1 MIDRPAG
8 GMQDANIP
16 RSNRRQ
22 DEKKFNPSI
31 ECSSSP
37 EKKTTLLKNLDAK
50 SHPAS
55 LKSMDWIPIKLLERF
70 KILFIS
76 NARRCVLLASRIVR
90 SRPPSHTYAA
100 LAPLPADDADVRSD
114 VAALG
119 TSADR
124 TDTVLGKDK

>member
-1 MIDRPAG
+1 MQIFLAVIEGRMKKNSIRVLSAVLRQKRRP
-8 GMQDANIP
+8 
-16 RSNRRQ
+16 
-22 DEKKFNPSI
+22 
-31 ECSSSP
+31 
-37 EKKTTLLKNLDAK
+37 LLKNLDAK

-76 NARRCVLLASRIVR
+76 NARRCVLLASRIVQ

-124 TDTVLGKDK
+124 TDTVLGKDQ